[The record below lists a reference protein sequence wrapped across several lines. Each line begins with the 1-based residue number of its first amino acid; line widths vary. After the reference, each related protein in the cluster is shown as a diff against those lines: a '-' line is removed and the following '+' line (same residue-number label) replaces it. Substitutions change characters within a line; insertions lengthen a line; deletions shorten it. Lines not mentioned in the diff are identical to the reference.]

1 MYNAYFHGAIIK
13 ISLLIIPS
21 LALSLVH
28 PSCKRSRKF
37 RVGWVDG
44 NTFYIKRMHYF
55 PKISSKGFGLVK

>member
-1 MYNAYFHGAIIK
+1 MDK
-13 ISLLIIPS
+13 
-21 LALSLVH
+21 VH

-55 PKISSKGFGLVK
+55 PKISTKGFGLAK